1 MKIIKLLPLLF
12 IGFTYAQDGGL
23 DTTFGTGGKVITS
36 INSGTDIAYSVV
48 LQSDGKILVA
58 GTTTNTI
65 TGKDFLCLRY
75 NTNGT
80 LDTSFGNAGIFTSD
94 LQAGSDD
101 VAYSLALQADGKII
115 LAGYSDNGSN
125 KNAAILRLNTN
136 GSIDTTFGNSGKTF
150 TDFIANR
157 ADEIKVVKINP
168 LTGAIV
174 VGGKSA
180 TTATNSQM
188 IIARYTSTGLIDT
201 TFGTS
206 GIATISNS
214 STIGAGTYSPVI
226 EDLVIK
232 SNGKITAVGWLE
244 QQGLNWSADIYTCRL
259 NSNGTFDTTYSTD
272 GVNYFN
278 GSFNGNDKAFS
289 LLLNSDDSFVVGGS
303 SDVSAQNY
311 AFALYGITS
320 AGTLATP
327 TAQNQRTIG
336 FGSLDVSMNYDLKR
350 DLLNKFVA
358 VGSTGTSASK
368 SFAIARINA
377 DYTVDNTFGTSG
389 KVTTTFG
396 SNAISEAFDSAIQ
409 TDNKIIAV
417 GYSGNDIAIAR
428 YKTTYLSTSEKNIS
442 NTNVY
447 VNGDDLLIN
456 SKSKLYNAEYKIF
469 DISGKIV
476 LSGKL
481 NSNIIPVGYLKTGTY
496 IVNIDEINLN
506 KKFLIK

>member
-1 MKIIKLLPLLF
+1 MKIIKLLPFLLF
-12 IGFTYAQDGGL
+12 GFTFGQDGGL

-36 INSGTDIAYSVV
+36 INSGSDIAYSVV

-80 LDTSFGNAGIFTSD
+80 LDTSFGNAGVFTSD
-94 LQAGSDD
+94 LQTGSDD

-115 LAGYSDNGSN
+115 LAGYSDDGSN

-136 GSIDTTFGNSGKTF
+136 GSIDTTFGNSGKTL

-157 ADEIKVVKINP
+157 ANEIKVVKINP
-168 LTGAIV
+168 LTGTIV

-232 SNGKITAVGWLE
+232 SNGKITAVGWYE
-244 QQGLNWSADIYTCRL
+244 QQGLNWSANIYTCRL

-278 GSFNGNDKAFS
+278 GVFNGNDKAFS

-303 SDVSAQNY
+303 SDISSQNY
-311 AFALYGITS
+311 AFAIYGITS
-320 AGTLATP
+320 AGALATP

-336 FGSLDVSMNYDLKR
+336 FGALDISMNYDLER
-350 DLLNKFVA
+350 DLLNKFVT
-358 VGSTGTSASK
+358 VGSTGTSSAK
-368 SFAIARINA
+368 SFAVARINV
-377 DYTVDNTFGTSG
+377 DYTIDNTFGTSG
-389 KVTTTFG
+389 KVVTTFG
-396 SNAISEAFDSAIQ
+396 SNSLNEAFDSVVQ
-409 TDNKIIAV
+409 SDNKIIAV

-428 YKTTYLSTSEKNIS
+428 YNSAYLSTSESNIS
-442 NTNVY
+442 NTNIY
-447 VNGDDLLIN
+447 VNGDNLILN
-456 SKSKLYNAEYKIF
+456 SKSKFSNTDYIIYDMSGKLLYN
-469 DISGKIV
+469 
-476 LSGKL
+476 GKL
-481 NSNIIPVGYLKTGTY
+481 NSNIIPIKYLKTGTY
-496 IVNIDEINLN
+496 ILIINDISFN
-506 KKFLIK
+506 KKFLVK